1 MGVNAVST
9 STNLPEGT
17 VTFLFTD
24 IEGSTQL
31 LQRLQDHYTH
41 VLEDQRFI
49 LRTTFDEW
57 GGREVDTQGDSF
69 FVAFPS
75 ALDAIH
81 AASEIQKK
89 LFTHDWPQEAEVRV
103 RIGLHTGE
111 ASLKDGGYVGMD
123 VHRAARISSAG
134 HGGQILLS
142 SSTCAL
148 IERDLPEG
156 LSLRDM
162 GEHRLKDL
170 RRSVHLHQLVIR
182 DLPSEFPPLKSL
194 NALPNNLPTQLT
206 SFVGRQEE
214 MEKVKGLL
222 KESRL
227 VTLVGPGG
235 VGKTRLSMQVAADLV
250 ENFQH
255 GVWLVELAPVASPEY
270 LIPSMASALQ
280 FAIDTHSSSLDPK
293 SQLLDYL
300 AERAM
305 LMVMD
310 NFEHL
315 VEGAGLLTE
324 MLEYAPELK
333 LMVTSRERLN
343 LREEWI
349 CDVGGMGFPT
359 NGDGRGVQGYSALE
373 LFQERAMHVKPDF
386 HITEGEIHHVIR
398 ICQQVEGMPLGIE
411 LAAAWV
417 SILSCE
423 EITKEIEKNIDILA
437 TSMRGI
443 PEEHRSLRAVFA
455 HSWDLLTEEERR
467 GFRSLSVFRG
477 GFTREAAMAVAD
489 VDLLGLSDFVNKS
502 LLRRTDQGRY
512 EIHELL
518 RQFAEEKL
526 STIPQE
532 KETVQERHSRFFI
545 NFLGERA
552 KDVPKPG
559 MKQLRDEL
567 QLDLGNLMAAIHWVV
582 LQWEEEEARNVL
594 LDLYIFYQV
603 RGWHEGA
610 DAFAHIIQLLQSQGA
625 GMGED
630 APRRTVYM
638 SALTFRIFFSCQL
651 GDQSDEQVNKE
662 CLPVLRDLALEPELV
677 TCIFNHGVFACYG
690 GLYAEGAKYL
700 QEAEALIRD
709 IHDETLIVS
718 ILAWLGWAY
727 FEMGDYDQAGEK
739 YEQAY
744 QMSKEKESVL
754 GQAYTMSKLGTW
766 ADARQDY
773 EQAKNYH
780 QEAQRVFVEFGD
792 PAGQGYALSRMSL
805 SAWGLGEYEEAKKF
819 AQEGLEQFQSINHRW
834 GGATSYCRIGFA
846 EVGLGNYRDA
856 QENFYEGLIRSK
868 KHGIISTMI
877 YSLIG
882 FGCLWAAEGKGTS
895 AVELLT
901 LALNHPITPGLY
913 KDICNRE
920 LEKLKDQLPE
930 NEFESAEAR
939 GRESEYEEVVQRM
952 IKEQK
957 IE

>member
-1 MGVNAVST
+1 
-9 STNLPEGT
+9 
-17 VTFLFTD
+17 
-24 IEGSTQL
+24 
-31 LQRLQDHYTH
+31 
-41 VLEDQRFI
+41 
-49 LRTTFDEW
+49 
-57 GGREVDTQGDSF
+57 
-69 FVAFPS
+69 
-75 ALDAIH
+75 
-81 AASEIQKK
+81 
-89 LFTHDWPQEAEVRV
+89 
-103 RIGLHTGE
+103 
-111 ASLKDGGYVGMD
+111 
-123 VHRAARISSAG
+123 
-134 HGGQILLS
+134 
-142 SSTCAL
+142 
-148 IERDLPEG
+148 
-156 LSLRDM
+156 
-162 GEHRLKDL
+162 
-170 RRSVHLHQLVIR
+170 
-182 DLPSEFPPLKSL
+182 
-194 NALPNNLPTQLT
+194 
-206 SFVGRQEE
+206 
-214 MEKVKGLL
+214 
-222 KESRL
+222 
-227 VTLVGPGG
+227 
-235 VGKTRLSMQVAADLV
+235 
-250 ENFQH
+250 
-255 GVWLVELAPVASPEY
+255 
-270 LIPSMASALQ
+270 
-280 FAIDTHSSSLDPK
+280 
-293 SQLLDYL
+293 
-300 AERAM
+300 
-305 LMVMD
+305 
-310 NFEHL
+310 
-315 VEGAGLLTE
+315 
-324 MLEYAPELK
+324 
-333 LMVTSRERLN
+333 
-343 LREEWI
+343 
-349 CDVGGMGFPT
+349 
-359 NGDGRGVQGYSALE
+359 
-373 LFQERAMHVKPDF
+373 
-386 HITEGEIHHVIR
+386 
-398 ICQQVEGMPLGIE
+398 
-411 LAAAWV
+411 
-417 SILSCE
+417 
-423 EITKEIEKNIDILA
+423 
-437 TSMRGI
+437 
-443 PEEHRSLRAVFA
+443 
-455 HSWDLLTEEERR
+455 
-467 GFRSLSVFRG
+467 
-477 GFTREAAMAVAD
+477 
-489 VDLLGLSDFVNKS
+489 
-502 LLRRTDQGRY
+502 
-512 EIHELL
+512 
-518 RQFAEEKL
+518 
-526 STIPQE
+526 
-532 KETVQERHSRFFI
+532 
-545 NFLGERA
+545 
-552 KDVPKPG
+552 

-582 LQWEEEEARNVL
+582 LQWEEEEARNAL

-630 APRRTVYM
+630 APRRTVYL